1 MAVNDWRAND
11 NGLLFWNCEIYGITI
26 IIYLFKALEV
36 LSKER
41 PQPNIFNTYIIASVL
56 GQALV
61 HLVSFVFIHKEA
73 MIFVE
78 ILQEDLPV
86 DGK

>member
-1 MAVNDWRAND
+1 LQAV
-11 NGLLFWNCEIYGITI
+11 
-26 IIYLFKALEV
+26 EV

-41 PQPNIFNTYIIASVL
+41 PQPNIFNTYIILSVL
-56 GQALV
+56 GQATV
-61 HLVSFVFIHKEA
+61 HMLSLIFIHREA

-86 DGK
+86 DGKFI